1 MAPRRW
7 WAIHFRSSRLRSS
20 LVWRAPESPRRRSR
34 NTVAALALPLAAL
47 LVAAPVMAQEPATQE
62 PATGPPQTRAE
73 AIADERSAKVAE
85 LWPQRQSPMVD
96 RMNALVERGLQE
108 GLASGRGA
116 NGAQLIFGGM
126 RSGQGFSG
134 GIGYR
139 RSDLWQERLGYRVTA
154 RATPSMA
161 HMLDLDLDFQ
171 GLRTEKTSLR
181 WYTKY
186 EHSPNIDYYG
196 FGNESS
202 KENLTGYLYDDFTT
216 DFSAAWEPVRFL
228 RLGLTGGYL
237 FAHTEEG
244 SEELPPIGEVFPPNQ
259 LPGYGEDTQYTRI
272 GLFAYVDSRDAPAGP
287 RSGLLLGAR
296 YREVLGRGSENVRLP
311 PIRVRVPAVLSLLQ
325 PQSCRCPACCGHPLV
340 PQGRQRRAVVS
351 AAVARRQRRPAWLR
365 AVSLSR
371 FTLPVSRRRTS
382 LAPLEHPRHGG
393 VRRRLAR
400 SCRSNARSTSTRST
414 TAAAS
419 ASGSGWV
426 RRWSPE

>member
-1 MAPRRW
+1 
-7 WAIHFRSSRLRSS
+7 
-20 LVWRAPESPRRRSR
+20 
-34 NTVAALALPLAAL
+34 VAALALPLAAV
-47 LVAAPVMAQEPATQE
+47 LVAAPVLAQEPA
-62 PATGPPQTRAE
+62 PGPPQTRAE

-216 DFSAAWEPVRFL
+216 DFSATWEPVRLL

-272 GLFAYVDSRDAPAGP
+272 GLFAFVDSRDAPAGP

-296 YREVLGRGSENVRLP
+296 YREYWDVDRKTFAFRQSEFEFQQYFPYFNRSRVVALRAAAILSFHKGDNDVPLYLQPTLGGNDELRGYERYRFRDSHSLFLGAEHRWHLSSVLDMAVFADGGKVVPLKREVNFDALHYSGGLGVRVRLG
-311 PIRVRVPAVLSLLQ
+311 S
-325 PQSCRCPACCGHPLV
+325 
-340 PQGRQRRAVVS
+340 AVVTRIDFAHS
-351 AAVARRQRRPAWLR
+351 SEGFRWMWTFSDVY
-365 AVSLSR
+365 
-371 FTLPVSRRRTS
+371 FT
-382 LAPLEHPRHGG
+382 PR
-393 VRRRLAR
+393 
-400 SCRSNARSTSTRST
+400 
-414 TAAAS
+414 
-419 ASGSGWV
+419 W
-426 RRWSPE
+426 